1 MCFKYLF
8 NCKYTAFENVNP
20 SNFLKKITL
29 YTIVNIYYNNLN
41 AALDRFT
48 ETCNHIYKDM
58 NKYELFHTHFPT
70 II

>member
-20 SNFLKKITL
+20 NNLFFKITI
-29 YTIVNIYYNNLN
+29 YTIVNIYYNNLY

-48 ETCNHIYKDM
+48 ETCKDM
-58 NKYELFHTHFPT
+58 NKYELFHTHFLT
-70 II
+70 TF